1 MIAAVD
7 HSQKAVWGW
16 GNTRQQAHDH
26 AAAERAEKKP
36 GVTWNKLD
44 YCELRQGA
52 NLEDGGFE
60 AYKYLLTTDSSEGQL
75 SLL

>member
-16 GNTRQQAHDH
+16 GNTRQQAHDD
-26 AAAERAEKKP
+26 ALAERAEKQS
-36 GVTWNKLD
+36 GITWNKLD
-44 YCELRQGA
+44 YCELRPDA
-52 NLEDGGFE
+52 NLDDGGFE
-60 AYKYLLTTDSSEGQL
+60 AYKYLLTTNSSDGQL